1 MLHWQLMR
9 NFVKIYDAMNN
20 KVIIILF
27 LLTAFLVTGC
37 KETHNRAIDLA
48 YRLTATAPD
57 SALSVLNGINQNN
70 LGKAETARYALVYTI
85 AQDKSGLDVDN
96 DSLLRTAYTY
106 YNNRE
111 EDSLYAKCEYYMG
124 KNYMLNDST
133 ELAMDC
139 LQKAANTAQKRG
151 DKHTLCLA
159 LEKYSKVIRQTSP
172 QKAVDVARLVEKTY
186 STLSDASLYNLIYCK
201 LNVSEALLFANH
213 VSQAEKKCKE
223 ALIIASELKDS
234 GILSDV
240 YQDMAAIDKQRKNFT
255 MALRYSKASY
265 STCSQLDIS
274 KALNLATAYLDADS
288 LSSCKKILNSIHPDN
303 AQYKYA
309 VFNIRHLASIKGH
322 DYNEAYNNADSA
334 YYYLEQMYG
343 EQLNGKQEYYNSL
356 VKTKYEKGVAKGEAR
371 LLSWLIVVTS
381 LFALTIILFILH
393 SYRQYKSTAKD
404 KLKAEQEKLMQ
415 EERIHNEELHHKEIQ
430 LSTMRSYLLKK
441 IDIARRIEK
450 MRGNKKDIVVLTE
463 EDWEEIKMF
472 VDNVEGNFIS
482 RLKKQFPKLSDED
495 VKFMILIRLKMSS
508 KAMGLIYNISEKSI
522 RQKLFVYKSKV
533 GLEGKNSPSLRSYIE
548 SF

>member
-1 MLHWQLMR
+1 MR
-9 NFVKIYDAMNN
+9 NFAKIYDAMNN

-27 LLTAFLVTGC
+27 LLAAFLVTGC

-57 SALSVLNGINQNN
+57 SALSVLNGINQNK
-70 LGKAETARYALVYTI
+70 LGNAEMARYALVYTI

-124 KNYMLNDST
+124 KYYMLNDST
-133 ELAMDC
+133 ELALSC
-139 LQKAANTAQKRG
+139 LQKAANVSKQHR
-151 DKHTLCLA
+151 DKYTQCMA
-159 LEKYSKVIRQTSP
+159 LEKYSRAIRQTDP
-172 QKAVDVARLVEKTY
+172 QRAVKVAGIAENIYNKLPG
-186 STLSDASLYNLIYCK
+186 ASKYNTIYLK
-201 LNVSEALLFANH
+201 LNASMALLLAGNAA
-213 VSQAEKKCKE
+213 SAATKCNE
-223 ALIIASELKDS
+223 AFIIASELKDAD
-234 GILSDV
+234 ILSDV
-240 YQDMAAIDKQRKNFT
+240 YQDMAAIEKQRKDFT

-265 STCSQLDIS
+265 STCSKFDIS

-303 AQYKYA
+303 AEYKYID
-309 VFNIRHLASIKGH
+309 FNIRHLASIKAH
-322 DYNEAYNNADSA
+322 DHDVAYNNADSA
-334 YYYLEQMYG
+334 YYYLEQMYDN
-343 EQLNGKQEYYNSL
+343 QLDSKQEYYNSL
-356 VKTKYEKGVAKGEAR
+356 VKTKYEKGVAKGEAQ

-430 LSTMRSYLLKK
+430 LSTMRNYLLKK
-441 IDIARRIEK
+441 INIAQRIEE
-450 MRGNKKDIVVLTE
+450 MRGNQNDIVVLTE

-482 RLKKQFPKLSDED
+482 RLKKQFPKLSDND